1 MHFLHFIS
9 FINTSSS
16 NYNIFEHI
24 RNTQNIPPQMTK
36 NHKCC
41 ISYGMN
47 TSIHEMWIKTMCDL
61 VASNGQIFLPIFVS
75 LLATPER
82 NGRNFNSIY
91 PTKCPSSKKVS
102 SLLFCCLS
110 NCGKENK
117 EVWHKW
123 RMLIQIEIQKKTWA
137 IFIFLIFLKCPC
149 NCIELSLIKDLK
161 CTYTG
166 GGVAIVNVFTN

>member
-1 MHFLHFIS
+1 
-9 FINTSSS
+9 
-16 NYNIFEHI
+16 
-24 RNTQNIPPQMTK
+24 
-36 NHKCC
+36 
-41 ISYGMN
+41 MN

-61 VASNGQIFLPIFVS
+61 VASNEQIFIPIFVS

-102 SLLFCCLS
+102 SLLLCCLS

-123 RMLIQIEIQKKTWA
+123 RMLIQIEIQKKTWG
-137 IFIFLIFLKCPC
+137 IFIFWYSWNVLVIVLNYLQLRNLNVHIRGGCYCQCFHKLK
-149 NCIELSLIKDLK
+149 IE
-161 CTYTG
+161 T
-166 GGVAIVNVFTN
+166 